1 MVTVLRADGLR
12 VVIYANDHAPA
23 HVHVFGNGE
32 AKIDLAGPGGQ
43 PRLVW
48 AEGATRA
55 EVRRAVRLVAGQ
67 REFLLRRW
75 REIHG

>member
-12 VVIYANDHAPA
+12 VVIFVNDHVPA
-23 HVHVFGNGE
+23 HVHVFGDGE
-32 AKIDLAGPGGQ
+32 TKVDLAGPDGQ

-55 EVRRAVRLVAGQ
+55 EVRRAMRLVAGQ
-67 REFLLRRW
+67 QEELLRRW